1 MIKQTIL
8 IAALLPACVHAHEW
22 RQDYW
27 LERLSRNHLK
37 IGECYDVF
45 INNGN
50 RKAFDQ
56 DCSLH
61 TMGYVEN
68 KLLREYQ
75 SARLHHP
82 RMSDLEFV
90 AHHFSDGFTIP
101 EQVLILENIRII
113 NTIALRAIITMHI
126 AEGLTRND
134 K

>member
-1 MIKQTIL
+1 MIKQMIL
-8 IAALLPACVHAHEW
+8 IAALLPASVHAHEW

-27 LERLSRNHLK
+27 LERLSRNHMK

-45 INNGN
+45 INNED
-50 RKAFDQ
+50 RKAFDK

-68 KLLREYQ
+68 KLLAELKL
-75 SARLHHP
+75 ARLHHP
-82 RMSDLEFV
+82 LMSDVEFV
-90 AHHFSDGFTIP
+90 AHHFGDSFTIP
-101 EQVLILENIRII
+101 DQVLILENIRII
-113 NTIALRAIITMHI
+113 ETIAMRAIITMHI